1 MTSDGQGSS
10 YDVVVIG
17 ASQAGLAMGYHLAQ
31 KDLSFVILDAGPE
44 IGHLWRS
51 RWDSLVLF
59 TPAQHSGLPGMAFP
73 GPENTYPSRDD
84 VVSYLQAYAATFD
97 LPVRLNSRVTS
108 LTKGDSG
115 YVVATS
121 EGTLEARQ
129 VLMATGPFQVPFTP
143 AVSAEFDESVFQIHS
158 ADYRNPGQIPE
169 GQVLVV
175 GGGNSGF
182 QIAEELAAT
191 RKVDLAVGQQM
202 LSLPQHLFG
211 KDIFWWLT
219 RVGYMKV
226 DVGSRLG
233 QRLSRR
239 DALIGSS
246 PRGIRRAGVTIRGLL
261 SRAAGRRAVFAD
273 GAQVDVDV
281 VVWATG
287 YRLDH
292 SWIGIP
298 EVKDERGC
306 IIHKRGVTISPGLYL
321 LGQTWQ
327 NTRGSALIGWVGND
341 AAFLAEQIAWRMTR
355 RSEQRP
361 ASRQGPTDTLPG
373 VPEPDDVV
381 GVRMTMVPRHDECV
395 DLTELSWP
403 PC

>member
-1 MTSDGQGSS
+1 MTPDDKGRS

-31 KDLSFVILDAGPE
+31 KGLSFVILDVGPE

-84 VVSYLQAYAATFD
+84 VVSYLRAYAATFD
-97 LPVRLNSRVTS
+97 LPVRLNSRATS
-108 LTKGDSG
+108 LTKGDNG
-115 YVVATS
+115 YVVATP
-121 EGTLEARQ
+121 EETLEARQ
-129 VLMATGPFQVPFTP
+129 VVVATGPFQVPFTP

-158 ADYRNPGQIPE
+158 ADYRKPAQIPE
-169 GQVLVV
+169 GRVLVV

-191 RKVDLAVGQQM
+191 MKVDLAVGQRM
-202 LSLPQHLFG
+202 PSLPQRLLG
-211 KDIFWWLT
+211 KDIFSWLT
-219 RVGYMKV
+219 RAGYMKV
-226 DVGSRLG
+226 NVESRLG

-246 PRGIRRAGVTIRGLL
+246 PKKARRAGVTMKGLL
-261 SRAAGRRAVFAD
+261 SRAVGRRAVFAD
-273 GAQVDVDV
+273 GDQLEVDV

-287 YRLDH
+287 YRPDH
-292 SWIGIP
+292 SWIAIP
-298 EVKDERGC
+298 EVKDERGR
-306 IIHKRGVTISPGLYL
+306 IIHQRGETSSPGLYL

-327 NTRGSALIGWVGND
+327 HTRGSALIGWVGND
-341 AAFLAEQIAWRMTR
+341 AAFLAEQIASLTTS
-355 RSEQRP
+355 RSDQRGT
-361 ASRQGPTDTLPG
+361 SQNPTDTSPAA
-373 VPEPDDVV
+373 PA
-381 GVRMTMVPRHDECV
+381 
-395 DLTELSWP
+395 SK
-403 PC
+403 